1 MPADAVMPITVVIE
15 RRASSHPWQDEIWRP
30 LGVLPR
36 TAGERGQVLAEGE
49 GWTHFYGAT
58 LDLELFRGETEG
70 YRTNL
75 SQPTPVVYIVLSRN
89 EQANEQPEG
98 MAFEPFLVT
107 VCPYEADA
115 YTAGGDEIVEGV
127 PMPPELMEWLR
138 EFVAR
143 HHVDRPFVKRKNK
156 RNKDADEGGR
166 PQPGRA
172 LP

>member
-1 MPADAVMPITVVIE
+1 MSADAVMPVTVVIE

-30 LGVLPR
+30 LGILPR
-36 TAGERGQVLAEGE
+36 AAGERGQVLASGE
-49 GWTHFYGAT
+49 GWTQFHGGT
-58 LDLELFRGETEG
+58 LDIELFRGETDG

-75 SQPTPVVYIVLSRN
+75 SQPTPAVYIVLSRG
-89 EQANEQPEG
+89 EQAG
-98 MAFEPFLVT
+98 AMAFEPFLAT
-107 VCPYEADA
+107 VCPYEAEA

-138 EFVAR
+138 EFVTL

-156 RNKDADEGGR
+156 RDKDADVGRR

-172 LP
+172 PP